1 MSKTLRRFARVV
13 AFALAFVVA
22 GTSADAQYP
31 ITRISLDSG
40 GHEGN
45 GPSVLFGLPGSLSA
59 DGRYVAFGS
68 DATNLV
74 SGDTNAATD
83 IFVHDNVTGAT
94 VRVSVDSSGVEA
106 NGVSLWPAISGDGR
120 FVTFSSLADNL
131 VASDTNKTY
140 DVFRHDRDPDA
151 NGIFDEGNG
160 VTIRVSVDSSGAEGK
175 VGGENSSISAGGNL
189 VVFDSYSD
197 NLVASDKNQTYDVFL
212 HDCTT
217 GVTTRITKG
226 GNNLS
231 VWPSISAN
239 ENVIAFTSWAS
250 NLVPGDTNHGQDVF
264 VYDRTAQTTTRV
276 SVDSSGNEAWGQGP
290 SPLSHDGSIVAFMS
304 GASNLVAGD
313 TNGKTD
319 VLVHDQTSGA
329 TTRESVDPGGVQFSD
344 DSDNPSLSGDGNVVT
359 FMRHVLK
366 LGSQGWYPADFRP
379 FARDRAA
386 DTTRALN
393 FNCGGVA
400 ADGDGMY
407 PAVSDDGRFVG
418 FMSYADDLISGDTNT
433 SGDVFLYDLTIVEP
447 DAAWSNYGAGFAGTN
462 GVPTLTLSAD
472 PVLGTTPTLDVGNSL
487 GAATGGF
494 LLAGASQASI
504 GTKWGGTI
512 LVAYAWIA
520 PLALP
525 PAGLSLPFPLALD
538 PALCGVSAYAQAV
551 ELDAGAQ
558 YGLSFTAGVQ
568 VTFGK

>member
-239 ENVIAFTSWAS
+239 PSGLS
-250 NLVPGDTNHGQDVF
+250 PK
-264 VYDRTAQTTTRV
+264 TTT
-276 SVDSSGNEAWGQGP
+276 SFP
-290 SPLSHDGSIVAFMS
+290 PL
-304 GASNLVAGD
+304 
-313 TNGKTD
+313 
-319 VLVHDQTSGA
+319 
-329 TTRESVDPGGVQFSD
+329 
-344 DSDNPSLSGDGNVVT
+344 
-359 FMRHVLK
+359 
-366 LGSQGWYPADFRP
+366 W
-379 FARDRAA
+379 
-386 DTTRALN
+386 
-393 FNCGGVA
+393 C
-400 ADGDGMY
+400 
-407 PAVSDDGRFVG
+407 
-418 FMSYADDLISGDTNT
+418 
-433 SGDVFLYDLTIVEP
+433 
-447 DAAWSNYGAGFAGTN
+447 
-462 GVPTLTLSAD
+462 
-472 PVLGTTPTLDVGNSL
+472 
-487 GAATGGF
+487 
-494 LLAGASQASI
+494 
-504 GTKWGGTI
+504 
-512 LVAYAWIA
+512 
-520 PLALP
+520 
-525 PAGLSLPFPLALD
+525 
-538 PALCGVSAYAQAV
+538 
-551 ELDAGAQ
+551 
-558 YGLSFTAGVQ
+558 TA
-568 VTFGK
+568 K